1 MDYEQTYLTYKNLGQ
16 AKKFEQLP
24 NYNRY
29 KKEVGWFEKVKSP
42 RTSEFYQADE
52 LVSKELV

>member
-1 MDYEQTYLTYKNLGQ
+1 MDYDKTYLAYKNLGQ

-24 NYNRY
+24 DYNRY
-29 KKEVGWFEKVKSP
+29 KKEIDWNEKVKSP
-42 RTSEFYQADE
+42 RTGEYYQADE